1 MYLCLFIVSIL
12 NGIVLKVIIRGVFH
26 CSCHV
31 HRRSQ
36 LLPSLVFFG
45 EDFIQVSIGRGLEL
59 VGGGLVVT
67 GALVVCH
74 AKCFDESFVVDKEFV
89 LDGSEAL

>member
-1 MYLCLFIVSIL
+1 
-12 NGIVLKVIIRGVFH
+12 
-26 CSCHV
+26 
-31 HRRSQ
+31 
-36 LLPSLVFFG
+36 LVFFG

-74 AKCFDESFVVDKEFV
+74 AKCFDESFVVDEEFV